1 MGCSDLTSEILAG
14 LVQLIGPGIVVV
26 IHFVIFADY
35 NSEDERRKKLED
47 RLPLAPTMGSS
58 RPQSRSSSGIE
69 SSRLSV
75 TTATAHNCY

>member
-14 LVQLIGPGIVVV
+14 LVQLIGPGIVV
-26 IHFVIFADY
+26 IPFVIFADY

-58 RPQSRSSSGIE
+58 RPQSRSSSGKE

>member
-1 MGCSDLTSEILAG
+1 MGRSDFTCEILAG

-75 TTATAHNCY
+75 TTATAHNCH